1 MTKNP
6 LALVAGALI
15 MLLGIGMAL
24 FFTYHIFI
32 EEHLFKSRAEL
43 SKGTIVRKEIEYVRQ
58 AVFTDLASTRP
69 TTGTPAG
76 PAVPALPATTST
88 SSTAA
93 TTPTTAEIL
102 QTKYLL
108 HYAFLAA
115 GSTVPVTGVY
125 DATERQYNA
134 MEASQSVDVLY
145 IPGRARDEHRVQVPV
160 EFGSSFWAG
169 ISVLLFGC
177 LFVAYLGWCFIFP
190 EEEYDEPVSAAERKR
205 EKRKKGGK

>member
-58 AVFTDLASTRP
+58 AVFTSLESTKP
-69 TTGTPAG
+69 TTGA
-76 PAVPALPATTST
+76 PAVPAVPTTTST

-93 TTPTTAEIL
+93 TTPTTADIL
-102 QTKYLL
+102 QTKYHL

-134 MEASQSVDVLY
+134 MEAAQPVDVLY
-145 IPGRARDEHRVQVPV
+145 IPGRAQDEHRVQVPV